1 MIKPGIAAMFKQRV
15 ITALIIAVIFFAL
28 LLNLSTVDFLLVMCL
43 MLFIAGW
50 EWSNLMKVTSVA
62 GKVIFSSVLTL
73 SLAAASL
80 WLGLFDTF
88 DHQRAEQIS
97 LAAVALWA
105 IIFLWVQG
113 YPSSAILWS
122 SRTILGALGILLLTF
137 TWVAAAAILH
147 NVLGQW
153 LLLLA
158 IVIVVLADVGGYFV
172 GTLAGRHK
180 LAPLVSPGKT
190 WEGFAGG
197 LLLQFILIGVLLWT
211 LPDIATTSSLLILV
225 IPVALYSVLGD
236 LFESMVKRHSGVKDS
251 SQLLPGHGGV
261 LDRIDGIM
269 AALPLFSLLLS
280 LTRPF

>member
-1 MIKPGIAAMFKQRV
+1 MV
-15 ITALIIAVIFFAL
+15 
-28 LLNLSTVDFLLVMCL
+28 LV
-43 MLFIAGW
+43 AGW
-50 EWSNLMKVTSVA
+50 EWSNLMKVTSVS
-62 GKVIFSSVLTL
+62 GKTLFL
-73 SLAAASL
+73 SLLVLSQATVGV
-80 WLGLFDTF
+80 WLGLFDSF
-88 DHQRAEQIS
+88 DHQRAQQIS
-97 LAAVALWA
+97 LVAVALWA

-122 SRTILGALGILLLTF
+122 SRYILGALGILVLTF

-147 NVLGQW
+147 NVSGQW

-172 GTLAGRHK
+172 GTLAGKHK
-180 LAPLVSPGKT
+180 LAPLVSPSKT

-197 LLLQFILIGVLLWT
+197 LLLQFVLIAGLLWA
-211 LPDIATTSSLLILV
+211 LPDIATPTSLLLLV
-225 IPVALYSVLGD
+225 VPVALYSVLGD

>member
-1 MIKPGIAAMFKQRV
+1 MFRQRV
-15 ITALIIAVIFFAL
+15 ITAVIMAGIFFAL
-28 LLNLSTVDFLLVMCL
+28 LLNLSAVDFSLVIGL
-43 MLFIAGW
+43 IVLVAGW

-62 GKVIFSSVLTL
+62 GKTLFL
-73 SLAAASL
+73 SLLALSQATASI
-80 WLGLFDTF
+80 WLGLFDSF
-88 DHQRAEQIS
+88 DHQRAQQIS
-97 LAAVALWA
+97 LVAVALWA

-122 SRTILGALGILLLTF
+122 SRPILGVLGILVLTF
-137 TWVAAAAILH
+137 TWVAVAAILH
-147 NVLGQW
+147 NVSGQW

-158 IVIVVLADVGGYFV
+158 ILIVVLADVGGYFV
-172 GTLAGRHK
+172 GTLFGKHK
-180 LAPLVSPGKT
+180 LAPLVSPGKS

-197 LLLQFILIGVLLWT
+197 LLLQFVLVAGLLWA
-211 LPDIATTSSLLILV
+211 LPYIVTPISLLILV